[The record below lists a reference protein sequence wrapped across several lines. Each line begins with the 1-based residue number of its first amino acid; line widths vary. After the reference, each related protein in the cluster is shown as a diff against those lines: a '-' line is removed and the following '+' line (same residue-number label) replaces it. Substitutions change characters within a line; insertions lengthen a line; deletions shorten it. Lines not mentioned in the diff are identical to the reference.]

1 MTDGGPS
8 QESGVGGPKGRW
20 IREMVFRPERHH
32 RSSLIYSA
40 PAPAVP

>member
-8 QESGVGGPKGRW
+8 REGGVGGPQGRW

-32 RSSLIYSA
+32 RSSNSA
-40 PAPAVP
+40 LALVDADG